1 MKLSADKTER
11 LIFVKYLLGQ
21 SEHQKGLERP
31 VSSTAI
37 LTLHDLVECFLQLA
51 YEHLT
56 QKSKLNGNNILDT
69 YSEELNKILSP
80 KGELL
85 INKAFIKRLN
95 ELRNQLKHAT
105 IFIDKKNIDNLHA
118 ETEIFLIDFTTIFFQ
133 IAFSEISIL
142 NLLSNEIIRDQLIDA
157 ENQIKLSEYKNAIIS
172 IGKAF
177 YEYEQM
183 ATEIKGKQGYNL
195 VKTYHSRV
203 DYTRVYHYS
212 IGGKDLDSNLQ
223 RGLEDVAKDIN
234 EIKNDIITMRKVQL
248 LNVDTRKYL
257 AFKDI
262 MPHVSKVQRHENNLF
277 FYEYFIPQADKIDN
291 KTYTSEQVKFCFD
304 FVVDSIFNFQD
315 RAYA

>member
-1 MKLSADKTER
+1 MNVTADKIER

-21 SEHQKGLERP
+21 SEHQKELERP
-31 VSSTAI
+31 VSSSAI

-69 YSEELNKILSP
+69 YSGEINKILLS
-80 KGELL
+80 KGESL

-105 IFIDKKNIDNLHA
+105 IFIGKKNIQNLHA
-118 ETEIFLIDFTTIFFQ
+118 ETEIFLIDFTSIFFQ
-133 IAFSEISIL
+133 ISFAEITIL
-142 NLLSNEIIRDQLIDA
+142 NLLSSETIRNLLIDP
-157 ENQIKLSEYKNAIIS
+157 EKQIKLSEHKNAIIS

-183 ATEIKGKQGYNL
+183 ATEIKGKQGYSL

-203 DYTRVYHYS
+203 DYTRVYRVS
-212 IGGKDLDSNLQ
+212 SGGNDLDSNL
-223 RGLEDVAKDIN
+223 RRSLEDVAKDIN
-234 EIKNDIITMRKVQL
+234 EIKNDILTMRKVQL

-262 MPHVSKVQRHENNLF
+262 MPHVSKVQRHENNEF

-291 KTYTSEQVKFCFD
+291 STYSVEQVKFCFD
-304 FVVDSIFNFQD
+304 FVVDSIFNFQNK
-315 RAYA
+315 AYA